1 MMLAQRLSSTLKSH
15 FGGTFNDFSQ
25 LARHKKGRFL
35 WLMRNIEKSLPLLF
49 GVALGIM
56 VAVLIAKELWYIATA
71 TALLIPVTIL
81 FSRYP
86 FGAII
91 IWLLL
96 APFVQVTATSEVRT
110 VFWMVHRAM
119 IPAALIM
126 VWAKLVVKRSST
138 LKLGRV
144 DFAMM
149 LSMGLLL
156 ISVYANY
163 ESPMPMLYQV
173 YDRFFVPFCAY
184 WLIRYTTPGEEDL
197 KRLLPILFV
206 IVIAECVIANLA
218 WFAPELL
225 PSYWSKYEG
234 ARATGSLR
242 GYSGYT
248 IALVSY
254 GLLLFHAALNHR
266 SGLIRIA
273 YLFAFGF
280 ATIGV
285 FISFSRGSWLGG
297 LVVALA
303 LLLIYPKATV
313 RMTVIVLTVMVILAN
328 SVMADHVAWANQRLK
343 AEDTALDRLVVYN
356 TAWQMFKV
364 RPFFGWGY
372 ETYDRY
378 DRPFQSRVAN
388 HVSKDLTSHNTYLT
402 VLVERGAIG
411 FLIYYFP
418 AFWLLLL
425 TFRVWS
431 RVPNHGFWSRKLLL
445 ILWLMILF
453 EVVVGNFTDTKR
465 LTFVFTMW
473 WITLGLIAN
482 MVQGFIRP
490 GDVGPPAWTSG
501 VSKRT

>member
-1 MMLAQRLSSTLKSH
+1 
-15 FGGTFNDFSQ
+15 
-25 LARHKKGRFL
+25 
-35 WLMRNIEKSLPLLF
+35 
-49 GVALGIM
+49 
-56 VAVLIAKELWYIATA
+56 
-71 TALLIPVTIL
+71 
-81 FSRYP
+81 
-86 FGAII
+86 
-91 IWLLL
+91 
-96 APFVQVTATSEVRT
+96 
-110 VFWMVHRAM
+110 M

-126 VWAKLVVKRSST
+126 ALAKLVVKKSST
-138 LKLGRV
+138 LKLGRS

-149 LSMGLLL
+149 FSMGLLL

-163 ESPMPMLYQV
+163 EAPMSMLYQV

-184 WLIRYTTPGEEDL
+184 WLIRYTAPGEEDL
-197 KRLLPILFV
+197 KRLLPVLVFV
-206 IVIAECVIANLA
+206 VVAESVIANLA

-225 PSYWSKYEG
+225 PPFWSKYEG

-254 GLLLFHAALNHR
+254 GLLLVQAALNR
-266 SGLIRIA
+266 KSGLIRLT

-280 ATIGV
+280 AAIGV

-313 RMTVIVLTVMVILAN
+313 RVSVIVLAVMVILAN

-343 AEDTALDRLVVYN
+343 VENTALDRLVVYN

-378 DRPFQSRVAN
+378 DRRFQTRVAN

-411 FLIYYFP
+411 FLVYYFP

-425 TFRVWS
+425 TVRVWS
-431 RVPNHGFWSRKLLL
+431 RVPNDGFWSRRLLL
-445 ILWLMILF
+445 IFWLMILF
-453 EVVVGNFTDTKR
+453 QVVVGSFTDTKR

-473 WITLGLIAN
+473 WITLGFIAN
-482 MVQGFIRP
+482 MVQGFVKP
-490 GDVGPPAWTSG
+490 GDVGPPAWTLG